1 MYVFETRLALM
12 NTHNSVFCCRLLTGA
27 ITAILWLPCLLLVTD
42 APLNAVNYFNWLTR
56 GSGISDLISYP
67 VIADSLPNIPVEVEI
82 KLENSN
88 RETCDPLQPYCFPF
102 QSVSTTTFSTTTPL
116 SGSKEC
122 STQSCWYP
130 TCAHSK
136 PNSLSTYMV
145 SEIQYQV
152 STLDGGYLLFNTS
165 LPECGIAMTGS
176 GINIT
181 KATGECNTA
190 LLPQQLYTS
199 LQTPS
204 QNWTLMYTVE
214 KLISLN
220 SSAPWV
226 LI

>member
-1 MYVFETRLALM
+1 MYVFETRLFALM

-82 KLENSN
+82 KLE
-88 RETCDPLQPYCFPF
+88 TQI
-102 QSVSTTTFSTTTPL
+102 SVSTTTFSTTTPL

-190 LLPQQLYTS
+190 LLPQQVVY
-199 LQTPS
+199 
-204 QNWTLMYTVE
+204 
-214 KLISLN
+214 
-220 SSAPWV
+220 
-226 LI
+226 